1 MTIIITF
8 CVLLLVAYLF
18 DLTSSKTKIPSVI
31 LLLLLGWIVR
41 QTTDFLV
48 IDLPDFSMVLPIL
61 GTIGLILIV
70 LEGSLELE
78 LNASKVDLIRKSS
91 LGAFIPLVALSFIIA
106 FLFHY
111 YGGYPFKTCLSNAI
125 PFGVISSAIAI
136 PSVRNLSSQKREFMI
151 YESSLSDIFGV
162 IFFNFVLYNTN
173 FGVQTFGYFFLQI
186 VIIIV
191 VSFLATV
198 LLSFLLNKI
207 DHHIKFV
214 PIILLIILIYE
225 ISKMYH
231 LPALFFILIFGL
243 SINNFDELKRYKWSE
258 RFRPESLT
266 KEVEKFKEL
275 NIEAAFVVRALFFLL
290 FGYLIETSEIL
301 NTETL
306 VWAVPIVILIFAIR
320 VIQLLLSKTPLMPL
334 LFVAPRGLI
343 TILLFLTLD
352 TSLNIPLVNRSLIIQ
367 VILLTAFL
375 MMFGILG
382 TSKKLELQHQKDEK
396 IKADQKEKEKKME
409 S

>member
-41 QTTDFLV
+41 QITGFLL

-78 LNASKVDLIRKSS
+78 LNESKIGLIKKSF
-91 LGAFIPLVALSFIIA
+91 LGAFFPLMAVSFIIA
-106 FLFHY
+106 YLFQY

-125 PFGVISSAIAI
+125 PFAVISSAIAI
-136 PSVRNLSSQKREFMI
+136 PSVRNLSTNKREFVT

-162 IFFNFVLYNTN
+162 ILFNFVLYNTS
-173 FGVQTFGYFFLQI
+173 FGVSTFGYFFLQI
-186 VIIIV
+186 LIIIV
-191 VSFLATV
+191 ISFLSTV

-214 PIILLIILIYE
+214 PIILLTILIYE

-231 LPALFFILIFGL
+231 LPALLFILIFGL
-243 SINNFDELKRYKWSE
+243 SINNFDELKRYKWSA
-258 RFRPESLT
+258 RFRPDSLT
-266 KEVEKFKEL
+266 KEIDKFREL
-275 NIEAAFVVRALFFLL
+275 NVEAAFVVRSLFFLL
-290 FGYLIETSEIL
+290 FGYLLETSEIL
-301 NTETL
+301 NPDTFI
-306 VWAVPIVILIFAIR
+306 WAFGIVLILFLIR
-320 VIQLLLSKTPLMPL
+320 AIQLYLSKIPLMPL
-334 LFVAPRGLI
+334 LFVASRGLI
-343 TILLFLTLD
+343 TILLFL
-352 TSLNIPLVNRSLIIQ
+352 SLGNSQNIPLVNKSLIIQ
-367 VILLTAFL
+367 VISLTAFL

-382 TSKKLELQHQKDEK
+382 TSKKNESE
-396 IKADQKEKEKKME
+396 DQKEENEKLSE
-409 S
+409 HDGDN